1 MLKSD
6 LFTFAAIDADVR
18 LALFLDF
25 DGTLVELA
33 ATPDA
38 TLPPPGLVDLLQNLS
53 RALDGA
59 LAIVTGRPL
68 ADIDRLLA
76 PALFR
81 GAGVHGAEVRDATG
95 GKVRAAAPPLTTSF
109 VDSVRDLEVSLPGV
123 LVEPKGAGIAVHYRH
138 AVDKGAEVERR
149 LRALLQKSGLE
160 LDLRPG
166 KMLIEVLPN
175 HVSKGGAVN
184 AFMRQTPFFGRTPV
198 VIGDDRGDI
207 GAFEAAELL
216 GGRGLRVAGEFFSP
230 GHAQFSGTAE
240 VRRWLEHL
248 SGRISAAQGGDGA

>member
-1 MLKSD
+1 LTTD
-6 LFTFAAIDADVR
+6 LLTFAGIDADAR

-25 DGTLVELA
+25 DGTLVDLA

-38 TLPPPGLVDLLQNLS
+38 ALPPPGLVELLQKLTL
-53 RALDGA
+53 ALDGA

-81 GAGVHGAEVRDATG
+81 GAGVHGAEIRDVAG
-95 GKVRAAAPPLTTSF
+95 GEVRAAAAPLKTSF
-109 VDSVRDLEVSLPGV
+109 VDSVRNLEAFVPGV
-123 LVEPKGAGIAVHYRH
+123 LVEPKGAGIAVHYRL
-138 AVDKGAEVERR
+138 AEDKGAEVEQR
-149 LRALLQKSGLE
+149 LRALMQKAGAE

-166 KMLIEVLPN
+166 KMLIEVLPS
-175 HVSKGGAVN
+175 HVSKGAALS
-184 AFMRQTPFFGRTPV
+184 AFMQQPPFLGRTPIA
-198 VIGDDRGDI
+198 IGDDRGDLT
-207 GAFEAAELL
+207 AFEAAEFM
-216 GGRGLRVAGEFFSP
+216 GGLGLRVAGEFFSA

-248 SGRISAAQGGDGA
+248 SGRISAPQKRR